1 MINVLSK
8 NCEICQYSEVCRF
21 APQYAELGADLTKSF
36 ADKQGIYKESDFTI
50 RVECGKCL
58 KKSNLRGNLESLK
71 THTATNSS
79 PFDPEIERLERCIT
93 SRSST

>member
-1 MINVLSK
+1 MINILAK

-21 APQYAELGADLTKSF
+21 APQYAELEAELTKIF
-36 ADKQGIYKESDFTI
+36 ADKQGIYKENDFTI
-50 RVECGKCL
+50 HVKCWKCL
-58 KKSNLRGNLESLK
+58 KKFNLRGNLESLK

-79 PFDPEIERLERCIT
+79 PFDPEIERLERRIT